1 MGFRRFV
8 AFGPVL
14 LANPYFLYNIRV
26 TLKYTIPNIT
36 YSTSL
41 STFYPKRGLLYNFN
55 RDLTTT
61 APTNTI
67 GLDNN
72 SNNNNFGVEPND
84 PIVARISQDP
94 KLVASIQEFS
104 EILKS
109 KGFDLKERQMP
120 SMLQMAKLA
129 TDSQVKQKL
138 INLNK
143 ELKNAGI
150 ELNPETVQKYMTF
163 APQGMEKPTHKTP
176 LNDNENIISPPI
188 TTTQK
193 AYEPPKSATAKI
205 QSSPTT
211 SSSTPSPPIPTPPPP
226 PPTSQLKEH
235 SKVTSPAPE
244 PTPTPTKSST
254 SATKQKN
261 TKKLKQESAT
271 STKESTP
278 KQKYQAPKQPEK
290 IASETTEK
298 LKEEQEPVGLLSR
311 IKSFFKSRK

>member
-1 MGFRRFV
+1 MGFRRFA

-61 APTNTI
+61 TTSNTI
-67 GLDNN
+67 GLE
-72 SNNNNFGVEPND
+72 NNNNNNINNFKVDPDD
-84 PIVARISQDP
+84 PIVTRISQDP
-94 KLVASIQEFS
+94 KLMASIQEFS

-109 KGFDLKERQMP
+109 KGIDLGKRQMP

-129 TDSQVKQKL
+129 TDGQVKQKL

-143 ELKNAGI
+143 ELKSAGI
-150 ELNPETVQKYMTF
+150 ELNTETVQKYMTF
-163 APQGMEKPTHKTP
+163 VPQGMEKPTYKTP
-176 LNDNENIISPPI
+176 LDNSENI
-188 TTTQK
+188 
-193 AYEPPKSATAKI
+193 YESPKSVTTKI

-211 SSSTPSPPIPTPPPP
+211 LSPTPSPPIPIHPPQ
-226 PPTSQLKEH
+226 PPTSQPNEN
-235 SKVTSPAPE
+235 SKVTSPT
-244 PTPTPTKSST
+244 PTPTPTKSSI
-254 SATKQKN
+254 SATKQKT
-261 TKKLKQESAT
+261 TKKLKQESAI
-271 STKESTP
+271 STKESAP

-311 IKSFFKSRK
+311 IKSFFKFKK

>member
-1 MGFRRFV
+1 MGFRRFA

-41 STFYPKRGLLYNFN
+41 STFYPKRV
-55 RDLTTT
+55 D
-61 APTNTI
+61 P
-67 GLDNN
+67 D
-72 SNNNNFGVEPND
+72 D
-84 PIVARISQDP
+84 PIVTRISQDP
-94 KLVASIQEFS
+94 KLMASIQEFS

-109 KGFDLKERQMP
+109 KGIDLGKRQMP

-129 TDSQVKQKL
+129 TDGQVKQKL

-143 ELKNAGI
+143 ELKSAGI
-150 ELNPETVQKYMTF
+150 ELNTETVQKYMTF
-163 APQGMEKPTHKTP
+163 VPQGMEKPTYKTP
-176 LNDNENIISPPI
+176 LDNSENI
-188 TTTQK
+188 
-193 AYEPPKSATAKI
+193 YESPKSVTTKI

-211 SSSTPSPPIPTPPPP
+211 LSPTPSPPIPIHPPQ
-226 PPTSQLKEH
+226 PPTSQPNEN
-235 SKVTSPAPE
+235 SKVTS
-244 PTPTPTKSST
+244 PTPTKSSI
-254 SATKQKN
+254 SATKQKT
-261 TKKLKQESAT
+261 TKKLKQESAI
-271 STKESTP
+271 STKESAP

-311 IKSFFKSRK
+311 IKSFFKFKK